1 MVISGQVFTQ
11 EVLEKIRATVASE
24 PAITRRALS
33 LRVCQWLDWNAPNG
47 KAKEM
52 SCRTALLQLH
62 RQGLISLPER
72 CRSDFFAPQKE
83 KPPIELPPIEPVCC
97 SLQRLGG
104 VELERIDSRY
114 RKASQLWKALM
125 ETYHYLGAGPL
136 CGAQMRYLI
145 HSPDHGYLGALAF
158 SAAAWRV
165 AARDRWIGWSEAA
178 RRQHLNKVVCNSRF
192 LILPQVQ
199 VANLA
204 SHVLSL
210 CARRIEDDWRE
221 RYGFAPLLL
230 ESFVQADRFAGTCYK
245 AANWHYVGTTRGRGR
260 QDRNRSRAVAPKDVY
275 VLPLRKNAAARL
287 CGESAPSMIHSGL
300 KQSAGSAAGSWA
312 EQELGAADFGDRRL
326 SQRLVAIADDF
337 YSRPQ
342 ASVPQACQSRA
353 RTKAAYRFFDH
364 PETSMDSVL
373 QSHYQSTIERVAQE
387 KIVLAVQDTT
397 ALDYSAHPAT
407 EQLGP
412 IAFKAN
418 GRIGL
423 LVHDTLALNLEGTP
437 LGLLDVQCWAR
448 DFNDIGK
455 KKRRH
460 RLPIEQKESYKW
472 LSSFSRLIEAQKR
485 CPDTTLVSVGDREAD
500 IYELFALALKQP
512 DGPKVLVRAMH
523 NRVLAKSQG
532 HLWSMMAQQPVAGIQ
547 ELSVPRR
554 TSRPARIA
562 RMQVRFAPVSLKPPG
577 GKARLP
583 QLPIWA
589 VHAKEAEPP
598 EKGQPLEWMLLTT
611 AEVATVEQALE
622 TLRWYTLR
630 WGIEVYHRTLKSG
643 CKIEERQ
650 LGHADRIE
658 ACLAID
664 MVVAWRIYHLT
675 QLGREVPDVPC
686 SVFFEEA
693 QWKALSVYIN
703 RNPIPPQQPPSL
715 REATRMVAS
724 LGGFLGRKGD
734 GQPGTKSLWIGLQ
747 RLDDLTEMW
756 KVMHAQYG
764 PYLREPPVSSDPG
777 YG

>member
-11 EVLEKIRATVASE
+11 EVLEKIRAAVAAE

-47 KAKEM
+47 KPKEM

-62 RQGLISLPER
+62 RQALISLPER
-72 CRSDFFAPQKE
+72 CRSDFFAPRKE
-83 KPPIELPPIEPVCC
+83 KPPVELPPIAPVCC
-97 SLQRLGG
+97 SLRELGG

-114 RKASQLWKALM
+114 RKASQQWKALM
-125 ETYHYLGAGPL
+125 DTYHYLGAGPL

-145 HSPDHGYLGALAF
+145 HSPVHGCLGALAF

-210 CARRIEDDWRE
+210 CARRIEADWRE

-245 AANWHYVGTTRGRGR
+245 AANWHHVGTTSGRGR
-260 QDRNRSRAVAPKDVY
+260 QDRNRSCAVAPKDVY
-275 VLPLRKNAAARL
+275 VLALRKNAAQQL
-287 CGESAPSMIHSGL
+287 CGESSPIMV
-300 KQSAGSAAGSWA
+300 QRRQPNAAATGTWA
-312 EQELGAADFGDRRL
+312 EQELGGADFGDHRL
-326 SQRLVAIADDF
+326 SRRLVAIADDF
-337 YSRPQ
+337 YARPQ
-342 ASVPQACQSRA
+342 ANVPQACQSRA
-353 RTKAAYRFFDH
+353 KTKAAYRFFDH
-364 PETSMDSVL
+364 PHTTMDSIL
-373 QSHYQSTIERVAQE
+373 QPHYESTAARAAQE
-387 KIVLAVQDTT
+387 NIVLAVQDTT
-397 ALDYSAHPAT
+397 TLDYSAHPAT

-423 LVHDTLALNLEGTP
+423 LVHDTLAFNLQGTP

-460 RLPIEQKESYKW
+460 RLPIEQKESHKW
-472 LSSFSRLIEAQKR
+472 LVSFTKLIEAQKR

-547 ELSVPRR
+547 EIHVPRR

-562 RMQVRFAPVSLKPPG
+562 RMQVRFAQVSLKPPR
-577 GKARLP
+577 GKARLS

-589 VHAKEAEPP
+589 VHAKEAELPD
-598 EKGQPLEWMLLTT
+598 KGEPLEWMLLTT
-611 AEVATVEQALE
+611 VEVASVEQALE

-630 WGIEVYHRTLKSG
+630 WSIEVYHRTLKSG

-658 ACLAID
+658 ACLAVD

-724 LGGFLGRKGD
+724 LGGFLGRKCD
-734 GQPGTKSLWIGLQ
+734 GQPGTKSLWLGLQ

-756 KVMHAQYG
+756 KVLHAHYG